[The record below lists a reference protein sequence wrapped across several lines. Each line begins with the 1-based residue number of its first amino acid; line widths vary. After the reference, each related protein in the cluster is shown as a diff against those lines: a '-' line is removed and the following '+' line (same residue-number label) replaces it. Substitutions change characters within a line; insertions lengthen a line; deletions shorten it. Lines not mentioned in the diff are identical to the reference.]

1 MAEMTLGLERPRFA
15 AVRENKFLSRS
26 QYHRQAYPV
35 SIGYSMNISIAV
47 MHMSLLGQ
55 GRSDAVD
62 DVVLV
67 FRPPENP
74 AAQMAGIT
82 PFKSL
87 RLKLDELLDWF
98 KGLNVDSIELWIEG
112 AYRSGNR
119 TELFLSLEGK
129 TGAKLTLRPFLKRE
143 QVVLTPGKTENSSA
157 PESSEPA
164 SKDAKSSTAKP
175 ETPVRQA
182 SAPSVN
188 ALFSP
193 AGGIERQVVAL
204 IGSAVG
210 SIEMAAY
217 EFTNMYVEKAM
228 LEAVKRGVKVAL
240 VLDRLETLG
249 RQAQLHDTLERA
261 GCDVRL
267 ISPHGG
273 IMHDRYIVVDGKT
286 VEWGSYNYT
295 ERAENK
301 NFENATFA
309 TDNALAQQ
317 YHSDFVSIF
326 NQAKPE
332 AHGVRRTIQRFL
344 RHLSSGSSI
353 E

>member
-1 MAEMTLGLERPRFA
+1 
-15 AVRENKFLSRS
+15 
-26 QYHRQAYPV
+26 
-35 SIGYSMNISIAV
+35 
-47 MHMSLLGQ
+47 MSTVGQ
-55 GRSDAVD
+55 NRTDGTD

-87 RLKLDELLDWF
+87 RLKLNELLDWF
-98 KGLNVDSIELWIEG
+98 KGLNVDSIDLWIEG
-112 AYRSGNR
+112 AYKAGNR
-119 TELFLSLEGK
+119 TELFLSVEGK
-129 TGAKLTLRPFLKRE
+129 TGAKLTLRPFAKRE
-143 QVVLTPGKTENSSA
+143 QMVLSPEKIENPSV
-157 PESSEPA
+157 PA
-164 SKDAKSSTAKP
+164 GQEQTSREAQSSTAKQEVTIQQP
-175 ETPVRQA
+175 AVPRA
-182 SAPSVN
+182 N

-204 IGSAVG
+204 IGSAIT
-210 SIEMAAY
+210 SIEMATF
-217 EFTNMYVEKAM
+217 EFTNVYVEKAM

-240 VLDRLETLG
+240 VLDRTETVG
-249 RQAQLHDTLERA
+249 QQARLHDTLEKA

-267 ISPHGG
+267 ISPRKGT
-273 IMHDRYIVVDGKT
+273 MHNKYIIVDGKT

-309 TDNALAQQ
+309 TDGNLAQQ

-326 NQAKPE
+326 NQATPE
-332 AHGVRRTIQRFL
+332 SHGVRRMIQRFL
-344 RHLSSGSSI
+344 RHLSNVSDT

>member
-1 MAEMTLGLERPRFA
+1 M
-15 AVRENKFLSRS
+15 
-26 QYHRQAYPV
+26 YPV
-35 SIGYSMNISIAV
+35 SIGYSMHNSIPV
-47 MHMSLLGQ
+47 MQMSLLRRGQ
-55 GRSDAVD
+55 QDGAD

-74 AAQMAGIT
+74 AAQIAGIT

-87 RLKLDELLDWF
+87 RLRLDELLDWF

-129 TGAKLTLRPFLKRE
+129 TGAKLTLRPFSKRGQAILSSE
-143 QVVLTPGKTENSSA
+143 KIENSPTS
-157 PESSEPA
+157 EGSEPTL
-164 SKDAKSSTAKP
+164 KETQSSTTKLG
-175 ETPVRQA
+175 
-182 SAPSVN
+182 PSPPLVS

-193 AGGIERQVVAL
+193 SGGIERQVVAL

-217 EFTNMYVEKAM
+217 EFTNVYVEKAI
-228 LEAVKRGVKVAL
+228 LEAIKRGVKVAL
-240 VLDRLETLG
+240 VLDRLETKG
-249 RQAQLHDTLERA
+249 QQARLHDTLERA

-267 ISPHGG
+267 ISPSGG
-273 IMHDRYIVVDGKT
+273 IMHDKYIVVDGKT

-309 TDNALAQQ
+309 TDSALAQQ

-326 NQAKPE
+326 NQAKLE
-332 AHGVRRTIQRFL
+332 AHGMRRAIQRFL
-344 RHLSSGSSI
+344 RHLSSRSDT

>member
-1 MAEMTLGLERPRFA
+1 
-15 AVRENKFLSRS
+15 
-26 QYHRQAYPV
+26 
-35 SIGYSMNISIAV
+35 
-47 MHMSLLGQ
+47 MSLLGQ

-74 AAQMAGIT
+74 AAQIAGIT

-129 TGAKLTLRPFLKRE
+129 TGAKLTLRPFSKRG
-143 QVVLTPGKTENSSA
+143 QAVLSPGKIENSVSDS
-157 PESSEPA
+157 PEPV
-164 SKDAKSSTAKP
+164 SKETQNTAIPEKVGHELSTP
-175 ETPVRQA
+175 R
-182 SAPSVN
+182 VN

-193 AGGIERQVVAL
+193 AGGIERQAVAL
-204 IGSAVG
+204 IDSAVG

-228 LEAVKRGVKVAL
+228 LEAIKRGVKVAL
-240 VLDRLETLG
+240 VLDRLETRG
-249 RQAQLHDTLERA
+249 RQAELHDTLERA

-267 ISPHGG
+267 ISPNGG
-273 IMHDRYIVVDGKT
+273 IMHDKYIVVDGKT

-317 YHSDFVSIF
+317 YHADFVSIF
-326 NQAKPE
+326 SQATPE

-344 RHLSSGSSI
+344 RHLSSGSGT

>member
-1 MAEMTLGLERPRFA
+1 
-15 AVRENKFLSRS
+15 
-26 QYHRQAYPV
+26 
-35 SIGYSMNISIAV
+35 
-47 MHMSLLGQ
+47 MSLLGK
-55 GRSDAVD
+55 GRSDEID

-119 TELFLSLEGK
+119 TELFLSLEGR
-129 TGAKLTLRPFLKRE
+129 TGAKLTLRPFSK
-143 QVVLTPGKTENSSA
+143 PGQAILSPEKIENSPDSK
-157 PESSEPA
+157 SSEPA
-164 SKDAKSSTAKP
+164 SIEAQSAAAKP
-175 ETPVRQA
+175 EKTPHDP
-182 SAPSVN
+182 SAPPIT

-193 AGGIERQVVAL
+193 GGGIERHLVAL
-204 IGSAVG
+204 IDSAVG
-210 SIEMAAY
+210 SIEMVAY

-228 LEAVKRGVKVAL
+228 LEAIKRGVKVAL
-240 VLDRLETLG
+240 VLDRLETQG
-249 RQAQLHDTLERA
+249 QQARLHDNLERA

-267 ISPHGG
+267 ITPRRG
-273 IMHDRYIVVDGKT
+273 IMHDKYIIVDGKT

-295 ERAENK
+295 ERAENR

-309 TDNALAQQ
+309 SDSTLAQQ

-332 AHGVRRTIQRFL
+332 AHGVRRAIQRFL
-344 RHLSSGSSI
+344 RHLSSSSDT